1 MKHLAIAF
9 LSALPFGAL
18 AFDQGAWLERREI
31 LSHEAERLRT
41 AYSNAVAKA
50 SEPAEDIEL
59 PLETNDDGSIRLSI
73 SAKKSMFFLKE
84 GIVWAT
90 GVVLQ
95 RFAADGK
102 ESSRIE
108 AENFVFD
115 RSTKSG
121 WAEGSAKVVHGGTVF
136 SGENV
141 YFSAE
146 EKYVMSFG
154 RSRFETRDIKRG
166 GRK

>member
-9 LSALPFGAL
+9 LSALPFLAH

-31 LSHEAERLRT
+31 LSHEAERLRS
-41 AYSNAVAKA
+41 AYSNAVSKA
-50 SEPAEDIEL
+50 SEPAEDIVV
-59 PLETNDDGSIRLSI
+59 PIETNGDGSIRLSI

-84 GIVWAT
+84 GIVWAS

-95 RFAADGK
+95 RFAEDGK
-102 ESSRIE
+102 ENSRIE
-108 AENFVFD
+108 AEDFVFD
-115 RSTKSG
+115 RTTKSG
-121 WAEGSAKVVHGGTVF
+121 WAEGPAKVVHGGTVF

-146 EKYVMSFG
+146 EEYVMSFG

-166 GRK
+166 GLK